1 MLSVRSIW
9 LDMKGILRSTR
20 RLINADLEPLGL
32 SGAEGDVLF
41 HLFTGSDGFQ
51 QEQLA
56 EQLDIGK
63 AAISRVINALEAK
76 GYVARRRLQN
86 DNRAYSV
93 SLTDKGLPVGAEIQG
108 IYDALFARV
117 RSGIDDRD
125 FRQIE
130 ALLCRVAANLQ
141 SEGE

>member
-86 DNRAYSV
+86 DKRAYSV

>member
-20 RLINADLEPLGL
+20 RLINADMEPLGL

-86 DNRAYSV
+86 DKRAYSV